1 MRAAIYARVSTPRQ
15 ARDRKTDQQVARLEH
30 YAEQKGWALD
40 DGRVYLD
47 EGHSGASLNRPGLD
61 ALRDAAAMA
70 EFEVVLV
77 AAPDRLARKYVHQV
91 LLLEE
96 LQGRGCRV
104 EFLERPMSQDPNDQL
119 LLQIRGAVAEYE
131 RTLIAER
138 MRRGR
143 LAKLRAGQLLPWMR
157 VPFGYRTDPERPRDP
172 QGLRV
177 EEYEAAIVRQMFA
190 WYLEQGA
197 TLGGVARRLV
207 GAGVLTPT
215 GKRSWSRSTIRG
227 ILKNP
232 AYVGNA
238 YGHCT
243 RLVPA
248 KARRSPLGPVGAGL
262 TAKRRPEEEWIGV
275 SVPEIVERETFDLVQ
290 EKLSQNRKFASRNN
304 KSHRYLLR
312 TLVSC
317 GACGQ
322 GSNARTS
329 WDGRSYY
336 VCRGHGE
343 IVAEQR
349 CQARH
354 APGAQLDELVW
365 EDLCEVLTHP
375 EHVEHALRRAHGG
388 EWLPQ
393 ELKARLESVGKAL
406 AHTERQ
412 RERLLD
418 AYLGGVLEL
427 AEFER
432 KRKELEGRADALLAQ
447 KRQLEAAAGERTE
460 LAGIADSIEGFCE
473 QVRAGLAN
481 ATFEQKRRLVELL
494 IDRVIVSDEEVEI
507 RYVVPTSPEG
517 PHQPF
522 CHLRTDYLDR
532 LPGRILARQHPPRTP
547 APKQV
552 KDGVRDV
559 PLRPLRRTATL
570 FGRGEQR
577 FEDGPLLV
585 GEVGRVARWGQDG
598 LRASG
603 ERTSASY
610 FDGRQKRRNPSLQNS
625 LYTDAGVIAQD
636 FPGCPSLVVPE
647 RVPYRTGS
655 TVGIS
660 TVVKLSSEGSKAGY

>member
-15 ARDRKTDQQVARLEH
+15 ARERNTDQQLGRLEH
-30 YAEQKGWALD
+30 YAQQKGWVLD
-40 DGRVYLD
+40 RECVYLD
-47 EGHSGASLNRPGLD
+47 EGYSGASLSRPGLD

-77 AAPDRLARKYVHQV
+77 AAPDRLARNYVHQV

-143 LAKLRAGQLLPWMR
+143 LAKLRSGQLLPWLR

-172 QGLRV
+172 AGLCV

-197 TLGGVARRLV
+197 TLGSVARRLV
-207 GAGVLTPT
+207 EAGVLTPT
-215 GKRSWSRSTIRG
+215 GKISWSRSTIRG

-232 AYVGNA
+232 AYIGNA

-243 RLVPA
+243 YLVPA
-248 KARRSPLGPVGAGL
+248 KSRRSPLAPVGAGL
-262 TAKRRPEEEWIGV
+262 TAKRRPQEEWIGV
-275 SVPEIVERETFDLVQ
+275 SVPEIVERETFEQVQ
-290 EKLSQNRKFASRNN
+290 EKLSHNRKIASRNN

-312 TLVSC
+312 SLVSC
-317 GACGQ
+317 GSCGQ

-336 VCRGHGE
+336 VCRGHSE
-343 IVAEQR
+343 IVPEQR
-349 CQARH
+349 CRARH
-354 APGAQLDELVW
+354 APGAKLDELVW
-365 EDLCEVLTHP
+365 EDLCKVLTHP
-375 EHVEHALRRAHGG
+375 EHVKHALRRAHGG

-393 ELKARLESVGKAL
+393 ELKARVESVGKAI

-412 RERLLD
+412 RERLLE

-432 KRKELEGRADALLAQ
+432 KRKELQGRTEALLTQ
-447 KRQLEAAAGERTE
+447 ERQLEASARERTE
-460 LAGIADSIEGFCE
+460 LAGIADSIERFCE
-473 QVRAGLAN
+473 QVRTGLAE
-481 ATFEQKRRLVELL
+481 ATFEHKRRLVELL

-507 RYVVPTSPEG
+507 RYVVPTSSDG

-522 CHLRTDYLDR
+522 CHLRTDYL
-532 LPGRILARQHPPRTP
+532 
-547 APKQV
+547 
-552 KDGVRDV
+552 
-559 PLRPLRRTATL
+559 
-570 FGRGEQR
+570 
-577 FEDGPLLV
+577 PLL
-585 GEVGRVARWGQDG
+585 Q
-598 LRASG
+598 
-603 ERTSASY
+603 
-610 FDGRQKRRNPSLQNS
+610 SL
-625 LYTDAGVIAQD
+625 A
-636 FPGCPSLVVPE
+636 PE
-647 RVPYRTGS
+647 RALG
-655 TVGIS
+655 
-660 TVVKLSSEGSKAGY
+660 KDALSHS

>member
-15 ARDRKTDQQVARLEH
+15 ARERNTDQQVTRLER
-30 YAEQKGWALD
+30 YAEQKGWALH
-40 DGRVYLD
+40 GERVYLD
-47 EGHSGASLNRPGLD
+47 EGYSGASLSRPGLD

-157 VPFGYRTDPERPRDP
+157 VPYGYRTDPERPRDP
-172 QGLRV
+172 AGLRL
-177 EEYEAAIVRQMFA
+177 EEYEAAIVRQMFG

-197 TLGGVARRLV
+197 TLGSIARRLV
-207 GAGVLTPT
+207 AAGVLTPT
-215 GKRSWSRSTIRG
+215 GKISWSRSTIRV

-243 RLVPA
+243 HLVPA
-248 KARRSPLGPVGAGL
+248 KARRSPLEPVGAGL

-290 EKLSQNRKFASRNN
+290 QKLSHNRKFAPRNN

-336 VCRGHGE
+336 VCRGHAE
-343 IVAEQR
+343 IVPEQR
-349 CQARH
+349 CRARH
-354 APGAQLDELVW
+354 APGARLDELVW
-365 EDLCEVLTHP
+365 QDLCEVLTHP
-375 EHVEHALRRAHGG
+375 EHVAHALQRAHGG

-393 ELKARLESVGKAL
+393 ELNARLQSVGKAL

-412 RERLLD
+412 RERLLE

-432 KRKELEGRADALLAQ
+432 KGKELEGRTESLLAQ
-447 KRQLEAAAGERTE
+447 ERQLEASARERTE
-460 LAGIADSIEGFCE
+460 LVGIAESIEGFCE
-473 QVRAGLAN
+473 RVRVGLAE
-481 ATFEQKRRLVELL
+481 ATFKQKRRLVELL
-494 IDRVIVSDEEVEI
+494 IDRVIVTDGEVEI
-507 RYVVPTSPEG
+507 RYVVPTSPDG

-522 CHLRTDYLDR
+522 CRLRTDYLDG
-532 LPGRILARQHPPRTP
+532 LPGREVVGQRPPS
-547 APKQV
+547 AAASKDV
-552 KDGVRDV
+552 EDGVEYLAGV
-559 PLRPLRRTATL
+559 VHLGTSGG
-570 FGRGEQR
+570 FGCGQVR
-577 FEDGPLLV
+577 FEAAPFGVGKVGLV
-585 GEVGRVARWGQDG
+585 CSSHARYPT
-598 LRASG
+598 
-603 ERTSASY
+603 E
-610 FDGRQKRRNPSLQNS
+610 
-625 LYTDAGVIAQD
+625 
-636 FPGCPSLVVPE
+636 
-647 RVPYRTGS
+647 
-655 TVGIS
+655 
-660 TVVKLSSEGSKAGY
+660 

>member
-1 MRAAIYARVSTPRQ
+1 MRASIYARVSTPRQ
-15 ARDRKTDQQVARLEH
+15 ARAQRVDEQVNRLKAYVEH
-30 YAEQKGWALD
+30 EGL
-40 DGRVYLD
+40 GLEEGHIYLD
-47 EGHSGASLNRPGLD
+47 EGYSGASLNRPGLD

-70 EFEVVLV
+70 EFEVLLV
-77 AAPDRLARKYVHQV
+77 AAPDRLARNYVHQV

-96 LQGRGCRV
+96 LHGRGCRV

-143 LAKLRAGQLLPWMR
+143 LAKLRSGQLLPWLR

-172 QGLRV
+172 AGLRV

-207 GAGVLTPT
+207 AAGVLTPT
-215 GKRSWSRSTIRG
+215 GKVSWSRSTIRG

-243 RLVPA
+243 YLAPA
-248 KARRSPLGPVGAGL
+248 KSRRSPLAPVGAGL

-275 SVPEIVERETFDLVQ
+275 PVPEIVERETFDLVQ
-290 EKLSQNRKFASRNN
+290 EKLSHNRKFASRNN

-312 TLVSC
+312 ALVSC
-317 GACGQ
+317 GACGR

-336 VCRGHGE
+336 VCRGHQE
-343 IVAEQR
+343 IVPEQR
-349 CQARH
+349 CRARH
-354 APGAQLDELVW
+354 APGTRLDELVW
-365 EDLCEVLTHP
+365 EDLCEVLTRP
-375 EHVEHALRRAHGG
+375 EHVEHALKRAHGG

-393 ELKARLESVGKAL
+393 ELKARLESVSKAI

-412 RERLLD
+412 RERLLE

-427 AEFER
+427 GEFKR
-432 KRKELEGRADALLAQ
+432 KRKELEGRTEALLAQ
-447 KRQLEAAAGERTE
+447 ERQLEASARERTE
-460 LAGIADSIEGFCE
+460 LATTADSIEGFCE
-473 QVRAGLAN
+473 RVRAGLAD

-494 IDRVIVSDEEVEI
+494 IDRVIVNDEEVEI

-522 CHLRTDYLDR
+522 CHLRTDYLNGGP
-532 LPGRILARQHPPRTP
+532 PGELMRQ
-547 APKQV
+547 
-552 KDGVRDV
+552 
-559 PLRPLRRTATL
+559 
-570 FGRGEQR
+570 
-577 FEDGPLLV
+577 
-585 GEVGRVARWGQDG
+585 
-598 LRASG
+598 
-603 ERTSASY
+603 
-610 FDGRQKRRNPSLQNS
+610 
-625 LYTDAGVIAQD
+625 
-636 FPGCPSLVVPE
+636 
-647 RVPYRTGS
+647 
-655 TVGIS
+655 
-660 TVVKLSSEGSKAGY
+660 